1 MEFVKLLKT
10 TLSLFILAVMAVSCN
25 PAKRLTT
32 RPTEGSDRPVYRG
45 HDNTSGESKRVYK
58 GTRGVGNEAYP
69 GSDRRSGNIEN
80 SSGLQF
86 KYSVITNAPVEELVN
101 LNLLNYIEEWYGV
114 PYRYGGSTKTGV
126 DCSAFS
132 MGLMASAFGVPIPRT
147 VREQYER
154 TERVE
159 KIALQQ
165 GDLVFFNTTGGI
177 SHVGIYLVNNKF
189 VHASTSSGVMI
200 SDLEEDYYSRKYVGA
215 GRPK

>member
-1 MEFVKLLKT
+1 
-10 TLSLFILAVMAVSCN
+10 
-25 PAKRLTT
+25 
-32 RPTEGSDRPVYRG
+32 
-45 HDNTSGESKRVYK
+45 
-58 GTRGVGNEAYP
+58 
-69 GSDRRSGNIEN
+69 
-80 SSGLQF
+80 
-86 KYSVITNAPVEELVN
+86 
-101 LNLLNYIEEWYGV
+101 
-114 PYRYGGSTKTGV
+114 
-126 DCSAFS
+126 

-200 SDLEEDYYSRKYVGA
+200 SDLGDDYYSRKYVGA